1 MAASNPTDLLKRV
14 LGNKPLGDVAL
25 QDFAT
30 ERENLEIIAWVKDQY
45 TRSKMARTRTEREWY
60 RNMAMLDGRQYLIQ
74 IPDGRPGAGK
84 FITPPAPP
92 HRVRSVTN
100 KLRPIYRT
108 ELARVT
114 SQKPNASVVPASS
127 DDDDLFAAQ
136 AGEQIWES
144 LYQNK
149 KIGQV
154 FARTAHWILVC
165 GTGFMKV
172 WWDQNKLDPAT
183 KMKGD
188 ICYAEVSPFHLFVP
202 DLREIE
208 IENQMYV
215 INAYT
220 KPVEWL
226 RRFYG
231 KELKPETVSASEI
244 LESAYLNL
252 EGSNEP
258 DSVLCLEAWL
268 KPGAHRL
275 FPNGGYVC
283 LAGSE
288 ILHISREGL
297 PYAHQEYPFTKF
309 EHIPTGKFYADSVL
323 KDLTD
328 LQREYNRT
336 RSQIIESKQ
345 RMAKPQLLAYK
356 GSIDPSK
363 ITTEP
368 GQVILA
374 RPGLPLPQ
382 PMPLQPLPNYV
393 LQELE
398 IIKADMEDISGQHQV
413 SKGAAPPGVTAAT
426 AISFLQEKD
435 DSLLS
440 HTYSSIEYGFEKI
453 GRQSL
458 SHVVQFWDMQRTV
471 KTTGSD
477 GAFDAITLKGSDI
490 ASGTDIRM
498 EAGSA
503 LPTSKAARQALL
515 MDLMKFG
522 YIQPDDGL
530 KMMDIGGVQKLYQQ
544 LKVDESQAQRE
555 NLRMRK
561 LDDQEIL
568 QYEAMGQQ
576 QEQMQSPEMLM
587 GAPADP
593 MQADPMQ
600 QQPQA
605 PVDPNSVDVNTGE
618 PLAQGPLVP
627 VNTWDNHAVHI
638 EVHNRFRKTQAF
650 EVLSDPIKR
659 QFELHVQMHA
669 QSLIMG
675 STDQQGAP
683 LEGDP
688 NAQDGGGGAANQFGP
703 AAPPDSAQPPLP
715 GMG

>member
-1 MAASNPTDLLKRV
+1 MATTPTDVLKKV
-14 LGNKPLGDVAL
+14 LGSKPVSEISL

-30 ERENLEIIAWVKDQY
+30 ERENQEIVAWVKDQY
-45 TRSKMARTRTEREWY
+45 TKSKMARAKVERDWY
-60 RNMAMLDGRQYLIQ
+60 NNMAMLDGRQYLVM
-74 IPDGRPGAGK
+74 IPNGKPGAGK

-100 KLRPIYRT
+100 RIRPAYRT
-108 ELARVT
+108 ELARIT

-149 KIGQV
+149 RIGQV
-154 FARTAHWILVC
+154 FSRTAHWILTC

-172 WWDQNKLDPAT
+172 WWDQNKMDPVT
-183 KMKGD
+183 NMKGD
-188 ICYAEVSPFHLFVP
+188 ICYAEVTPFHLFIP

-208 IENQMYV
+208 IENQMFV

-220 KPVEWL
+220 KPIEWL

-231 KELKPETVSASEI
+231 KEFNAEVASASEI
-244 LESAYLNL
+244 LEAAYLDL
-252 EGSNEP
+252 QGGQEP
-258 DSVLCLEAWL
+258 DSVLCLEAWI
-268 KPGAHRL
+268 KPGAHKL

-283 LAGSE
+283 IAGSE
-288 ILHISREGL
+288 ILQVSREGL

-309 EHIPTGKFYADSVL
+309 EHIPTGKFYADSVI
-323 KDLTD
+323 KDLIP

-336 RSQIIESKQ
+336 RSQVIEAKN
-345 RMAKPQLLAYK
+345 RMARPQLLAFK
-356 GSIDPSK
+356 GSIDPAK

-368 GQVILA
+368 GQVILV
-374 RPGLPLPQ
+374 RPGMPMPQ

-393 LQELE
+393 LQEFDL
-398 IIKADMEDISGQHQV
+398 IKADMEDISGQHQV
-413 SKGAAPPGVTAAT
+413 SKGSAPPGVTAAT

-440 HTYSSIEYGFEKI
+440 HTYASIEYGFEKI
-453 GRQSL
+453 ARQSL

-471 KTTGSD
+471 KTTGTD
-477 GAFDAITLKGSDI
+477 GSFDALTLKGADI
-490 ASGTDIRM
+490 ASGTDVRM

-522 YIQPDDGL
+522 YIQPNDGL

-544 LKVDESQAQRE
+544 LKVDEAQAQRE

-561 LDDQEIL
+561 LTPEDIQM
-568 QYEAMGQQ
+568 YQQ
-576 QEQMQSPEMLM
+576 QAQMQPE
-587 GAPADP
+587 
-593 MQADPMQ
+593 
-600 QQPQA
+600 
-605 PVDPNSVDVNTGE
+605 VDAKTGE
-618 PLAQGPLVP
+618 PLAPGPIVP

-650 EVLSDPIKR
+650 ESLPDEIKAE
-659 QFELHVQMHA
+659 FEEHVSMHA
-669 QSLIMG
+669 QSMIMG
-675 STDQQGAP
+675 SQGMGTDLGMPPSPEEMQGGEPPQDQQG
-683 LEGDP
+683 
-688 NAQDGGGGAANQFGP
+688 GGPANQFGP
-703 AAPPDSAQPPLP
+703 SDASQPPLP
-715 GMG
+715 GME

>member
-1 MAASNPTDLLKRV
+1 MASNPTDVLKKV
-14 LGNKPLGDVAL
+14 LGSKPVSEIKLD
-25 QDFAT
+25 DFAT
-30 ERENLEIIAWVKDQY
+30 ERENLEIIAWVHDQY
-45 TRSKMARTRTEREWY
+45 KRAKMARSKIEREWY

-74 IPDGRPGAGK
+74 IPDGRVGAGK
-84 FITPPAPP
+84 FLQPPAPP

-100 KLRPIYRT
+100 KIRPIFRT

-149 KIGQV
+149 RVGQV
-154 FARTAHWILVC
+154 FGRAAFWVLLC
-165 GTGFMKV
+165 GTGFVKV
-172 WWDQNKLDPAT
+172 WWDQKKLDSVT
-183 KMKGD
+183 NMQGD
-188 ICYAEVSPFHLFVP
+188 ICYAEVTPFHLYVP

-208 IENQMYV
+208 IENQSFV

-220 KPVEWL
+220 KPVEWIS
-226 RRFYG
+226 RFYG
-231 KELKPETVSASEI
+231 KTLKAEVVSASEI

-252 EGSNEP
+252 QGAEGEP
-258 DSVLCLEAWL
+258 DSVLCLEAWI

-275 FPNGGYVC
+275 FPDGGYVC
-283 LAGSE
+283 LAGQE

-297 PYAHQEYPFTKF
+297 PYAHKEYPFVKF
-309 EHIPTGKFYADSVL
+309 EHIPTGKFYADSVI
-323 KDLTD
+323 KDLAE

-345 RMAKPQLLAYK
+345 RMAKPQLMAFK
-356 GSIDPSK
+356 GSVDPAK

-368 GQVILA
+368 GQVILV
-374 RPGLPLPQ
+374 RPGMPMPQ
-382 PMPLQPLPNYV
+382 PVPLQPLPNYV
-393 LQELE
+393 LQELDL
-398 IIKADMEDISGQHQV
+398 IKADMEDISGQHQV
-413 SKGAAPPGVTAAT
+413 SKGNTPPGVTAAT

-440 HTYSSIEYGFEKI
+440 HTYASIEFGMEKI
-453 GRQSL
+453 ARQSL
-458 SHVVQFWDMQRTV
+458 SHVVQYWDMARTV

-477 GAFDAITLKGSDI
+477 GAFDAITLKGADI

-498 EAGSA
+498 EGGSA

-522 YIQPDDGL
+522 YIEPNDGL
-530 KMMDIGGVQKLYQQ
+530 KMMEIGGVQKLYQQ

-561 LDDQEIL
+561 LDEQEI
-568 QYEAMGQQ
+568 M
-576 QEQMQSPEMLM
+576 
-587 GAPADP
+587 DFK
-593 MQADPMQ
+593 MQAEMQ
-600 QQPQA
+600 PE
-605 PVDPNSVDVNTGE
+605 VDELSGE
-618 PLAQGPLVP
+618 PLAPGPIVP

-650 EVLSDPIKR
+650 EMLPEAIKAE
-659 QFELHVQMHA
+659 FEEHVSMHA
-669 QSLIMG
+669 QSMIVG
-675 STDQQGAP
+675 QQGNSADMGMMP
-683 LEGDP
+683 TPEELGEEVAGE
-688 NAQDGGGGAANQFGP
+688 GGGGEGGPANQFGP
-703 AAPPDSAQPPLP
+703 SDTQQPPLP
-715 GMG
+715 GME